1 VKARIV
7 YVTLAL
13 ALAFSLAAVVVPA
26 SPAMAASTAL
36 QDGGSR
42 LVAMQ
47 QNDGGW
53 DWELYDGDPNNPS
66 PKNTIGPI
74 GKGLAEVYKDTG
86 DGDMLTAL
94 GGVATFLQA
103 KTNYFSPPDGYLA
116 AELDSILGGSTNV
129 DFVNANYYGPLAAGT
144 YNHKG
149 EGTPYNTAGYL
160 NYIHNRRAGAS
171 PPIPNLA
178 AWDIGMGLVGAASAG
193 VTGSEL
199 AIWVQAVKDEIDSLD
214 GSGPCDVIGL
224 AGAVYGLAFVG
235 EDFDPTAGE
244 HEAASNLNDLAD
256 ILASYQVSE
265 SGGFS
270 GSSLH
275 VDPGEEWVQETAY
288 AILALAEVGGYNSET
303 YSAARYLESV
313 QLGTGGWQN
322 SAGEPGE
329 NNEMTAEALW
339 GIAVAPTEEGGEGGC
354 FIATAAYGTASAA
367 EIDVLRAFR
376 DDVLLE
382 SAVGSQLVDWY
393 YQTSPPVADF
403 ISGNSLLRTIVRE
416 LVIDPIVSVATFT
429 QDIWGK

>member
-1 VKARIV
+1 MA
-7 YVTLAL
+7 
-13 ALAFSLAAVVVPA
+13 A
-26 SPAMAASTAL
+26 SPAL
-36 QDGGSR
+36 QAGGTR

-53 DWELYDGDPNNPS
+53 DWPLYDGDPDDPS
-66 PKNTIGPI
+66 PQNTIGPI
-74 GKGLAEVYKDTG
+74 GKGLAEAYKDTG
-86 DGDMLTAL
+86 DADMYDAL
-94 GGVATFLQA
+94 QDVAAFLQA
-103 KTNYFSPPDGYLA
+103 KTNTFSPPDGYLA
-116 AELDSILGGSTNV
+116 AELDSILGGTTSV
-129 DFVNANYYGPLAAGT
+129 LHVNTYFYGPLAAGT
-144 YNHKG
+144 YDRNG
-149 EGTPYNTAGYL
+149 EGTEYNTEGYIDWL
-160 NYIHNRRAGAS
+160 QARREGT
-171 PPIPNLA
+171 NWG
-178 AWDIGMGLVGAASAG
+178 AWDIGMGVVGAASAG

-199 AIWVQAVKDEIDSLD
+199 DYWIQGVKDEINEMD
-214 GSGPCDVIGL
+214 GALTGDVLGL
-224 AGAVYGLAFVG
+224 AGSLYGLAFVG

-265 SGGFS
+265 SGGFT